1 MKYISK
7 KYFKDNTEYLFQ
19 ITYKD
24 QEVEY
29 FYSTYKELQKSIDR
43 VRKQDNFQSVA
54 LLVEDNQIN

>member
-24 QEVEY
+24 EEVEY
-29 FYSTYKELQKSIDR
+29 FYSTYKELQKDIDR
-43 VRKQDNFQSVA
+43 VRKQDNVQSVA
-54 LLVEDNQIN
+54 LLVEDNQFN